1 MAQAAGIAALKD
13 KAHLTAVLTKIAASR
28 AEITRI
34 ALENGLSALPS
45 ATNFVAIDCGR
56 DGAFAKSVLDG
67 LIARDIFVR
76 KPAAPVLERCI
87 RVSCGPEKEMALFAA
102 ALRDAMVSL
111 K

>member
-1 MAQAAGIAALKD
+1 LN
-13 KAHLTAVLTKIAASR
+13 TVLTKIETSR
-28 AEITRI
+28 AKIIKI
-34 ALENGLSALPS
+34 ALESGLSALPS

-76 KPAAPVLERCI
+76 KPAAPELDRCI
-87 RVSCGPEKEMALFAA
+87 RVSCGPEREMALFAA
-102 ALRDAMVSL
+102 ALRDVMASL